1 MDIQLP
7 EFRNGESFPIKMA
20 NWQQLG
26 KFWVTVLF
34 TSPTTLDIFFKKQSS
49 TTSIDCRLF
58 TKWLLRIIDGTIH
71 EKQGA
76 AELLIIWL
84 YESLT
89 GKTVKQIEGEF
100 SQSFSDQRYQIQLPL
115 YARNT
120 ASYALKV
127 LLTVAFRNSYVHFHW
142 GNQWGC

>member
-1 MDIQLP
+1 M
-7 EFRNGESFPIKMA
+7 F
-20 NWQQLG
+20 
-26 KFWVTVLF
+26 
-34 TSPTTLDIFFKKQSS
+34 LDIFFKKQSS

-100 SQSFSDQRYQIQLPL
+100 SESFSDQRYQIQLPL

-127 LLTVAFRNSYVHFHW
+127 NTMSVTMLMTMLVTMSVTDVGDSLY
-142 GNQWGC
+142 

>member
-1 MDIQLP
+1 M
-7 EFRNGESFPIKMA
+7 FR
-20 NWQQLG
+20 
-26 KFWVTVLF
+26 FWVGGRPTLYLCVTRFAECIAGDVNMTVFRLPYSYLF
-34 TSPTTLDIFFKKQSS
+34 LDIFFKKQSS

-100 SQSFSDQRYQIQLPL
+100 SESFSDQRYQIQLPL

-127 LLTVAFRNSYVHFHW
+127 RYLTTLSYRL
-142 GNQWGC
+142 